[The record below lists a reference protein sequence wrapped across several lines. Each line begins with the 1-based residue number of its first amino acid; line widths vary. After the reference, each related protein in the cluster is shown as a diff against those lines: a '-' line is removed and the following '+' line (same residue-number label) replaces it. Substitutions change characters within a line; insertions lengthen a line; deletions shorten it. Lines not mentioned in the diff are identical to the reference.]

1 MPSRRRQ
8 RRSPT
13 TRRPTFWPVRP
24 TTRQASPPTP
34 SNTTMATSTSSRRVG
49 MPELI
54 IGLVVIL
61 LLFGAKRVPELARGL
76 GSGVREFKKGTQEG
90 EVEDKKKKEEAKKDE
105 EQLEAS
111 KSERDDETKLE
122 EDASVE
128 AEKAEQK
135 HS

>member
-1 MPSRRRQ
+1 VFGSI
-8 RRSPT
+8 
-13 TRRPTFWPVRP
+13 
-24 TTRQASPPTP
+24 
-34 SNTTMATSTSSRRVG
+34 G

-90 EVEDKKKKEEAKKDE
+90 EVEDKKEEEAKKDE

-111 KSERDDETKLE
+111 KSDDEAKLE
-122 EDASVE
+122 EDATVE
-128 AEKAEQK
+128 AEQK
-135 HS
+135 PS

>member
-1 MPSRRRQ
+1 MFGSI
-8 RRSPT
+8 
-13 TRRPTFWPVRP
+13 
-24 TTRQASPPTP
+24 
-34 SNTTMATSTSSRRVG
+34 G

-90 EVEDKKKKEEAKKDE
+90 EVEKKDEEEKEE

-111 KSERDDETKLE
+111 KNGHDDEARLE
-122 EDASVE
+122 DDSP
-128 AEKAEQK
+128 AEKAEQQQR
-135 HS
+135 SS

>member
-1 MPSRRRQ
+1 MLGSI
-8 RRSPT
+8 
-13 TRRPTFWPVRP
+13 
-24 TTRQASPPTP
+24 
-34 SNTTMATSTSSRRVG
+34 G

-90 EVEDKKKKEEAKKDE
+90 EVEKEEEDKKE

-111 KSERDDETKLE
+111 TNGHEDEARLEDD
-122 EDASVE
+122 SP
-128 AEKAEQK
+128 AEKPEQQR
-135 HS
+135 SS

>member
-1 MPSRRRQ
+1 
-8 RRSPT
+8 
-13 TRRPTFWPVRP
+13 
-24 TTRQASPPTP
+24 
-34 SNTTMATSTSSRRVG
+34 

-90 EVEDKKKKEEAKKDE
+90 EVEDKEKKEEAKKDE

-111 KSERDDETKLE
+111 NGEHDDETKLE

>member
-1 MPSRRRQ
+1 VFGSI
-8 RRSPT
+8 
-13 TRRPTFWPVRP
+13 
-24 TTRQASPPTP
+24 
-34 SNTTMATSTSSRRVG
+34 G

-90 EVEDKKKKEEAKKDE
+90 EVEDKQKKDKEE

-111 KSERDDETKLE
+111 KAGHDDEVKLE
-122 EDASVE
+122 QEDSPVE
-128 AEKAEQK
+128 NAEQQR
-135 HS
+135 SS

>member
-1 MPSRRRQ
+1 MFGSI
-8 RRSPT
+8 
-13 TRRPTFWPVRP
+13 
-24 TTRQASPPTP
+24 
-34 SNTTMATSTSSRRVG
+34 G

-90 EVEDKKKKEEAKKDE
+90 EVEKKKEEVQEE

-111 KSERDDETKLE
+111 KSEHEDETKLKE
-122 EDASVE
+122 ESSVE

-135 HS
+135 RS

>member
-1 MPSRRRQ
+1 VFGS
-8 RRSPT
+8 
-13 TRRPTFWPVRP
+13 
-24 TTRQASPPTP
+24 
-34 SNTTMATSTSSRRVG
+34 VG

-90 EVEDKKKKEEAKKDE
+90 EVENKKKEEEQKKE

-111 KSERDDETKLE
+111 KSEHDEEAKLE
-122 EDASVE
+122 EDSSVE

-135 HS
+135 RS

>member
-1 MPSRRRQ
+1 MFGSI
-8 RRSPT
+8 
-13 TRRPTFWPVRP
+13 
-24 TTRQASPPTP
+24 
-34 SNTTMATSTSSRRVG
+34 G

-90 EVEDKKKKEEAKKDE
+90 EVEKEKEKEKEE

-111 KSERDDETKLE
+111 RSEDEAKLE

-135 HS
+135 RS

>member
-1 MPSRRRQ
+1 VFGS
-8 RRSPT
+8 
-13 TRRPTFWPVRP
+13 
-24 TTRQASPPTP
+24 
-34 SNTTMATSTSSRRVG
+34 VG

-90 EVEDKKKKEEAKKDE
+90 EVEDKKKDESKKDE

-111 KSERDDETKLE
+111 KSDDETKLE

-128 AEKAEQK
+128 AEQK

>member
-1 MPSRRRQ
+1 MFGSI
-8 RRSPT
+8 
-13 TRRPTFWPVRP
+13 
-24 TTRQASPPTP
+24 
-34 SNTTMATSTSSRRVG
+34 G
-49 MPELI
+49 MPELV

-90 EVEDKKKKEEAKKDE
+90 EVEKEKEEEKEE

-111 KSERDDETKLE
+111 RSEDEAKLE

-135 HS
+135 RS

>member
-1 MPSRRRQ
+1 
-8 RRSPT
+8 
-13 TRRPTFWPVRP
+13 
-24 TTRQASPPTP
+24 
-34 SNTTMATSTSSRRVG
+34 

-90 EVEDKKKKEEAKKDE
+90 EVEKQEEEKNE

-111 KSERDDETKLE
+111 KNGHEDEARLEDD
-122 EDASVE
+122 SP
-128 AEKAEQK
+128 AEKAEQQQK
-135 HS
+135 S

>member
-1 MPSRRRQ
+1 MFGSI
-8 RRSPT
+8 
-13 TRRPTFWPVRP
+13 
-24 TTRQASPPTP
+24 
-34 SNTTMATSTSSRRVG
+34 G

-90 EVEDKKKKEEAKKDE
+90 EVENKKKEEEEKKE

-111 KSERDDETKLE
+111 KSEHDEETKLE
-122 EDASVE
+122 EDSSVE

-135 HS
+135 RS

>member
-1 MPSRRRQ
+1 VFGS
-8 RRSPT
+8 
-13 TRRPTFWPVRP
+13 
-24 TTRQASPPTP
+24 
-34 SNTTMATSTSSRRVG
+34 VG

-90 EVEDKKKKEEAKKDE
+90 EIEDKKNKEEAKKDE
-105 EQLEAS
+105 EHLEAS
-111 KSERDDETKLE
+111 KSEHDDETKLE

-135 HS
+135 HN

>member
-1 MPSRRRQ
+1 MFGS
-8 RRSPT
+8 
-13 TRRPTFWPVRP
+13 
-24 TTRQASPPTP
+24 
-34 SNTTMATSTSSRRVG
+34 VG

-90 EVEDKKKKEEAKKDE
+90 EVEKKKKEEEKKE

-111 KSERDDETKLE
+111 EGEHNDETKLE
-122 EDASVE
+122 EDSSVE
-128 AEKAEQK
+128 AEQK
-135 HS
+135 RS

>member
-1 MPSRRRQ
+1 MLGSI
-8 RRSPT
+8 
-13 TRRPTFWPVRP
+13 
-24 TTRQASPPTP
+24 
-34 SNTTMATSTSSRRVG
+34 G

-90 EVEDKKKKEEAKKDE
+90 EVEKKEEEEKKE

-111 KSERDDETKLE
+111 ENGHEDEVKLE
-122 EDASVE
+122 DDSPAK
-128 AEKAEQK
+128 KAEQQQR
-135 HS
+135 SS

>member
-1 MPSRRRQ
+1 MFGS
-8 RRSPT
+8 
-13 TRRPTFWPVRP
+13 
-24 TTRQASPPTP
+24 
-34 SNTTMATSTSSRRVG
+34 VG

-90 EVEDKKKKEEAKKDE
+90 EVEKKKEEEQEE

-111 KSERDDETKLE
+111 KSEHEDETKLK
-122 EDASVE
+122 EDSSVE

-135 HS
+135 RN